1 MSDLSPRALLSI
13 IQAIEYQ
20 RDHVLGQ
27 LNRGEQH
34 LAGWDK
40 ADLIEADDD
49 LENTLDEIEVLY
61 NDARSRNSSMIPF
74 TELLKNKR

>member
-1 MSDLSPRALLSI
+1 MSDLSPRALLTI

-27 LNRGEQH
+27 LDRGEQH
-34 LAGWDK
+34 LANWGK
-40 ADLIEADDD
+40 SDLLEANDD
-49 LENTLDEIEVLY
+49 LESTLEEIEALY
-61 NDARSRNSSMIPF
+61 NDARARNSSMIPF